1 VASAVGDDD
10 GERVTEAPIVPMPPV
25 AATALP
31 WDAEVPDPVAA
42 LRRARDSCGDTFAVV
57 SGAKTYLFLFSPE
70 GVRSLY
76 ALPEEYASK
85 GVADWL
91 LLSRKLPEELFDG
104 RRTMP
109 HALFDR
115 DHVQSYLGQLDWA
128 IEAQCA
134 ELGDEGVVDV
144 FTLTRRLG
152 HRLGLVCWAGA
163 AFTDRAE
170 FDRLV
175 VALDELDGAAAFVHP
190 GAMAALAARGKDRE
204 RAALVEVEAVLARVL
219 RRRDVDPPAVPDL
232 FDEIVGRWS
241 DESGLTREIGIAR
254 DVVLVHIA
262 SMSNLFAALGWMLVD
277 LVGRPDL
284 LDRIRADDREFAER
298 CALESTRLAQRSIMM
313 RSVLAPVE
321 VADEQTVY
329 HVAPGA
335 VVATFLPL
343 TNTSAAP
350 GLDGY
355 DPDRWHRRRLRDEA
369 ALSARELVTAFGH
382 GKHSCPAQPF
392 SLAAM
397 TRSVT
402 RLTQRYDLVPEFSDP
417 RPVAGQIGGVARSET
432 PCPIHYRRR
441 A

>member
-1 VASAVGDDD
+1 MTSPPGSDD
-10 GERVTEAPIVPMPPV
+10 GRRVTETPIVPMPPV

-42 LRRARDSCGDTFAVV
+42 LGRARDSCGDTFAVV
-57 SGAKTYLFLFSPE
+57 SDATTYLFLFSPQ
-70 GVRSLY
+70 GVRSFY
-76 ALPEEYASK
+76 ALPEEDASK

-109 HALFDR
+109 HSLFDR
-115 DHVQSYLGQLDWA
+115 DHVQSYLHQLDWA
-128 IEAQCA
+128 VEAQHA
-134 ELGDEGVVDV
+134 ELGDDGVVDV

-152 HRLGLVCWAGA
+152 HRLGLACWAGA

-170 FDRLV
+170 LDRLV
-175 VALDELDGAAAFVHP
+175 GALDELDGAAAFVHP
-190 GAMAALAARGKDRE
+190 GAMAAVAASGKDRE
-204 RAALVEVEAVLARVL
+204 RAALGEVEAVLGQVL
-219 RRRDVDPPAVPDL
+219 RRRDAHPPAAPDL
-232 FDEIVGRWS
+232 FDEIIDRWS
-241 DESGLTREIGIAR
+241 DESGRTREIGIAR
-254 DVVLVHIA
+254 DVALVHIA

-277 LVGRPDL
+277 LLERPHL
-284 LDRIRADDREFAER
+284 LDRIRAGDQELAER

-313 RSVLAPVE
+313 RSVLAPIE
-321 VADEQTVY
+321 VADEHTAYQ
-329 HVAPGA
+329 VAPGA

-343 TNTSAAP
+343 TNASATP

-355 DPDRWHRRRLRDEA
+355 DPDRWHRRRLGDEA
-369 ALSARELVTAFGH
+369 ALPARELVTAFGH

-397 TRSVT
+397 TRSVA
-402 RLTQRYDLVPEFSDP
+402 RLAERYDLAPDFSHP

-432 PCPIHYRRR
+432 PCPMRYRRR

>member
-1 VASAVGDDD
+1 VTSHPSDDD
-10 GERVTEAPIVPMPPV
+10 DERVTEAPIVPMPPV
-25 AATALP
+25 ATTALP
-31 WDAEVPDPVAA
+31 WDADVPDPVAA
-42 LRRARDSCGDTFAVV
+42 LRLARDSCGDTFAVV
-57 SGAKTYLFLFSPE
+57 SGATTYLFLFSPE
-70 GVRSLY
+70 GVRSFY
-76 ALPEEYASK
+76 ALPEEHASK

-115 DHVQSYLGQLDWA
+115 DHVQAYLHELDWA
-128 IEAQCA
+128 VEAQFA
-134 ELGDEGVVDV
+134 ELGDSGIVDV

-152 HRLGLVCWAGA
+152 HRLGLACWAGA

-190 GAMAALAARGKDRE
+190 GAMKAVAARGKDGE
-204 RAALVEVEAVLARVL
+204 RAALLEVEGILARVL
-219 RRRDVDPPAVPDL
+219 RRRDADPPAAPEL
-232 FDEIVGRWS
+232 FDEIIDRWS
-241 DESGLTREIGIAR
+241 DEPGSTREIGIAR
-254 DVVLVHIA
+254 DVALVHIA

-277 LVGRPDL
+277 LLERPHL
-284 LDRIRADDREFAER
+284 LDRIRAGDRDLAER

-313 RSVLAPVE
+313 RSVLTPVE
-321 VADEQTVY
+321 VADEDTVY

-343 TNTSAAP
+343 TNTSAAR

-369 ALSARELVTAFGH
+369 ALPSRELVTAFGH
-382 GKHSCPAQPF
+382 GKHSCPAQSF

-402 RLTQRYDLVPEFSDP
+402 GLAARYDLAPEFSDP
-417 RPVAGQIGGVARSET
+417 QPVAGQIGGVARSET
-432 PCPIHYRRR
+432 PCPMRYRRR
-441 A
+441 D